1 MLQSV
6 DVGERSLDAYR
17 GVAPEATIEEL
28 RRRAEEL
35 RGARVLHINATPYG
49 GGVSELLRSTVPLL
63 NDLGLIA
70 DWRIISGDE
79 AFFEATKA
87 IHNGLQGAP
96 EGISGAQREAY
107 LANAQ
112 HNADELQERYDFVFV
127 HDPQPAAL
135 LALHGRDDAHWI
147 WRCHIDTS
155 EPNPAVWA
163 FLRDQLGDYDAA
175 VFTMSDFVAPDVPVA
190 RIEIIPP
197 AIDPLSPKNME
208 LPAGTAREVLE
219 WIGVHHE
226 RPLVTQVSRFDP
238 WKDPLG
244 VIAAYRLAREQVPG
258 LQLVLA
264 GSMALDDP
272 EGWRIY
278 RQISDETRADPKI
291 RLLTNLTGVGNV
303 EVNALQRLSDVIVQ
317 KSLREG
323 FGLVISE
330 ALWKGTPV
338 VAGRAG
344 GIPLQMADGV
354 GGTLVDGVEACAAAI
369 VAMFADPH
377 RAHDLAEQ
385 GRERVREHFLTPRLV
400 LNELSLMSAL
410 ASGGVP
416 HIERAETTDRDPVCG
431 MAITDAHPL
440 SEMHGERLY
449 AFCSETCRLRFLD
462 DPERFAALPTP
473 ARERR
478 S

>member
-6 DVGERSLDAYR
+6 DIGERSLDAYR
-17 GVAPEATIEEL
+17 GVAPEATLDEL
-28 RRRAEEL
+28 RRQAEDL

-87 IHNGLQGAP
+87 IHNALQGAP
-96 EGISGAQREAY
+96 EGIDDAQREAF
-107 LANAQ
+107 LANARR
-112 HNADELQERYDFVFV
+112 NADALQERYDFVFV

-135 LALHGRDDAHWI
+135 LTLRGKDDARWI

-163 FLRDQLGDYDAA
+163 FLRDLLVDYDAA
-175 VFTMSDFVAPDVPVA
+175 VFTMSEFVAPDIPVA
-190 RIEIIPP
+190 RIEVIPP
-197 AIDPLSPKNME
+197 AIDPLSPKNLM
-208 LPAGTAREVLE
+208 LPEGTAREVLE
-219 WIGVHHE
+219 WIGVHPD

-244 VIAAYRLAREQVPG
+244 VVAAYRLAREQVPG

-278 RQISDETRADPKI
+278 REITAETRADPKI
-291 RLLTNLTGVGNV
+291 HLLTNLTGVGNV
-303 EVNALQRLSDVIVQ
+303 EVNALQRLSDVVVQ

-323 FGLVISE
+323 FGLVVSE

-344 GIPLQMADGV
+344 GIPLQMADGA
-354 GGTLVDGVEACAAAI
+354 GGTLVDGVEGCAAAI
-369 VAMFADPH
+369 GALLGDPQ
-377 RAHDLAEQ
+377 RSRELAER

-410 ASGGVP
+410 AQGRP
-416 HIERAETTDRDPVCG
+416 ARPAEQVGPTARDPVCG
-431 MAITDAHPL
+431 MAIADAGAP
-440 SEMHGERLY
+440 SATHGDRRYL
-449 AFCSETCRLRFLD
+449 FCSETCRIRFVD
-462 DPERFAALPTP
+462 EPERFLPLLR
-473 ARERR
+473 ARR
-478 S
+478 

>member
-6 DVGERSLDAYR
+6 DIGERSLDAYR
-17 GVAPEATIEEL
+17 GVAPAATLDEL
-28 RRRAEEL
+28 RRQAEDL
-35 RGARVLHINATPYG
+35 HGARVVHINATPYG

-87 IHNGLQGAP
+87 IHNALQGDP
-96 EGISGAQREAY
+96 EGVTAAQREAY
-107 LANAQ
+107 LANARR
-112 HNADELQERYDFVFV
+112 NADALQERYDFVFV

-135 LALHGRDDAHWI
+135 LGLHGKDDARWI

-163 FLRDQLGDYDAA
+163 FLRDLLVDYDAV
-175 VFTMSDFVAPDVPVA
+175 VFTMSEFVAPDIPVA
-190 RIEIIPP
+190 RIEVIPP
-197 AIDPLSPKNME
+197 AIDPLSPKNLE
-208 LPAGTAREVLE
+208 LPEGTAREVLE
-219 WIGVHHE
+219 WIGVHPD

-278 RQISDETRADPKI
+278 REISAETHADPKI
-291 RLLTNLTGVGNV
+291 HLLTNLTGVGNV
-303 EVNALQRLSDVIVQ
+303 EVNALQRLSDVVVQ

-323 FGLVISE
+323 FGLVVSE

-344 GIPLQMADGV
+344 GIPLQMADGA
-354 GGTLVDGVEACAAAI
+354 GGTLVDGVEECAAAI
-369 VAMFADPH
+369 AALLADPQ
-377 RAHDLAEQ
+377 RSRELAER
-385 GRERVREHFLTPRLV
+385 GRARVREHFLTPRLV

-410 ASGGVP
+410 AQGRPKQPAAQFGP
-416 HIERAETTDRDPVCG
+416 TGRDPVCG
-431 MAITDAHPL
+431 MAIADARAPAAT
-440 SEMHGERLY
+440 HGDRRYL
-449 AFCSETCRLRFLD
+449 FCSETCRIRFVD
-462 DPERFAALPTP
+462 EPERFLPHLR
-473 ARERR
+473 ARR
-478 S
+478 